1 MSEKFSLKW
10 NDFYSNVSKSFSLLR
25 NEDYLHDVTL
35 VSDDHKKVSAHKI
48 VLSACSEYFKE
59 IFKNNQHSHPLLCL
73 DGVSSEDLRNI
84 MDYMYNGEVEIYQEN
99 LDRFLNV
106 AQRLKLEGL
115 IGGKEEKEEL
125 VNENHNDEFSTES
138 VYNTDIDL
146 SSQNDKKQLKLSMKT
161 VAIKTDD
168 ENLINEQVLQYM
180 EECSDGRFRCTVCGK
195 MSNEK
200 AKKSVQKADMKKHM
214 QTHMDGLTYTCSLCQ
229 KTFRSKN
236 ALSAHKSI
244 SHR

>member
-1 MSEKFSLKW
+1 MSDKFCLKW
-10 NDFYSNVSKSFSLLR
+10 NDFQANISKSFSQFR

-35 VSDDHKKVSAHKI
+35 VSDDHKKLAAHKL
-48 VLSACSEYFKE
+48 VLAACSEYFKD

-73 DGVSSEDLRNI
+73 DGISSEDLKNI
-84 MDYMYNGEVEIYQEN
+84 MDYMYNGEVQIYQEN

-115 IGGKEEKEEL
+115 IGGKEEKEDL
-125 VNENHNDEFSTES
+125 VHEYHNDEFRTEINS
-138 VYNTDIDL
+138 
-146 SSQNDKKQLKLSMKT
+146 SSQTEKKQFEMSMKT

-180 EECSDGRFRCTVCGK
+180 EECSDGRFKCTVCGK